1 MSKAAETLTLFIKPS
16 ALNLPLKK
24 KKNMHTH
31 KVTILLFFSGF
42 LGPDCLPAGREER
55 PGELE
60 ERPRAED
67 QDAGIRTQ
75 AGEVNADS
83 AHPQLTKIPQPVRYN
98 NRVVDAAI
106 NNHIKKLHFS
116 AVVSSTLH

>member
-1 MSKAAETLTLFIKPS
+1 
-16 ALNLPLKK
+16 
-24 KKNMHTH
+24 MHTH

-67 QDAGIRTQ
+67 QDAGVRTQ
-75 AGEVNADS
+75 AGEVNAYP
-83 AHPQLTKIPQPVRYN
+83 AHPQLTEIAQLARYN

-106 NNHIKKLHFS
+106 NNDIRKLRFSAARTLGILHF
-116 AVVSSTLH
+116 AF